1 MDQFV
6 DPSRFLLLQRTVPRN
21 QTKLTA
27 LRNRAAALNAKDF
40 NMLAQIDATIDRIK
54 MQALAG
60 VTDLDVAMLWVD
72 ELIAIRLELVLPM
85 EVNVTIWESEKNRTI
100 ASIELGDDDFSSKFG
115 AHRAHIQA
123 LFASLGAPQLLKIKT
138 QRAGYCTS
146 EFAFI
151 AWLWHS
157 AKDVSFASLQ
167 SEFHMEWS
175 RISKCVSTFQAWFFS
190 MQSFR
195 VTNALHF
202 WAPNVERFELF
213 LTELL

>member
-190 MQSFR
+190 MHSFR

>member
-190 MQSFR
+190 THSFR